1 MVSVCWNWYQEQH
14 AISVLHILLHNFHNF
29 LTREVFGYTSLVSFW
44 HFYTH
49 DTCRLVYDNNS
60 YYVAGRARGQ
70 YKVNP
75 VFSLATRTGTG
86 LTAFFC
92 FSTRKRSAWNSYYW
106 TMLAIKSQNAA
117 EENQNSVH
125 DNVKLNSANMITL
138 ALFITR
144 GLVTK
149 TTLFVFTPNDSR
161 FTVHTVY
168 HLHSIRKL
176 RRENMFLMS

>member
-14 AISVLHILLHNFHNF
+14 AISVFNTLLHNFHNF
-29 LTREVFGYTSLVSFW
+29 LTREVFGYTSL
-44 HFYTH
+44 

-70 YKVNP
+70 YKANP

-86 LTAFFC
+86 LTAFFA
-92 FSTRKRSAWNSYYW
+92 SAQEKEVRG
-106 TMLAIKSQNAA
+106 TMLAMKSQNAA

-149 TTLFVFTPNDSR
+149 TTLFVFTPNDSQ
-161 FTVHTVY
+161 FTGHTVY
-168 HLHSIRKL
+168 HSIRKL

>member
-1 MVSVCWNWYQEQH
+1 MVSVCQNWYQEQH
-14 AISVLHILLHNFHNF
+14 AISVFNTLLHNFHNF
-29 LTREVFGYTSLVSFW
+29 LTREVFGYTRL
-44 HFYTH
+44 

-70 YKVNP
+70 YKANS
-75 VFSLATRTGTG
+75 VFSLATRTGTE
-86 LTAFFC
+86 LTASFA
-92 FSTRKRSAWNSYYW
+92 SAQEKEVRG
-106 TMLAIKSQNAA
+106 TMLAMKSQNAA

-149 TTLFVFTPNDSR
+149 TTLFVFTPNDSQ
-161 FTVHTVY
+161 FTGHTVY
-168 HLHSIRKL
+168 HSIRKL
-176 RRENMFLMS
+176 RGENMFLMS

>member
-1 MVSVCWNWYQEQH
+1 
-14 AISVLHILLHNFHNF
+14 
-29 LTREVFGYTSLVSFW
+29 
-44 HFYTH
+44 
-49 DTCRLVYDNNS
+49 
-60 YYVAGRARGQ
+60 
-70 YKVNP
+70 
-75 VFSLATRTGTG
+75 
-86 LTAFFC
+86 
-92 FSTRKRSAWNSYYW
+92 
-106 TMLAIKSQNAA
+106 MLAIKSQNAA

-176 RRENMFLMS
+176 RRENVSNVLKANGYTKTFLCNCQMPVITSSTPNNREPATGFAVIPYI